1 MIKTKDDLRQYIAA
15 DRSRYPLRWFDRFIY
30 SEVWHTVCY
39 LRNLRKLEYALNNRH
54 RPVNKLLWAIRYMRW
69 RRQNW
74 RFGIAICP
82 NACGKGLYITHLL
95 GGGIIIVKHARLGD
109 NCTVG
114 PNCIIGTKRSAS
126 DVPTIGNNVEI
137 CMGAKLYGTLTVGDN
152 AIIAPNSVVIKDV
165 PPNAIVSGVP
175 ASIVKIKNETPHT
188 DYLSV
193 K

>member
-95 GGGIIIVKHARLGD
+95 GGVL
-109 NCTVG
+109 
-114 PNCIIGTKRSAS
+114 
-126 DVPTIGNNVEI
+126 
-137 CMGAKLYGTLTVGDN
+137 
-152 AIIAPNSVVIKDV
+152 
-165 PPNAIVSGVP
+165 
-175 ASIVKIKNETPHT
+175 
-188 DYLSV
+188 LS
-193 K
+193 